1 MDLDIE
7 MDVDVDDAPY
17 VAQIPEA
24 YTQDIIT
31 GEEQEP
37 GEVDEDPTN
46 SGGDD
51 AHADKIVTPHKVH
64 IRGLDTFTPDD
75 VKAYLAQHY
84 SAGSFDRIEWIDDSS
99 ANIVFKSESMAQEAL
114 VALAAVAIADATQL
128 PPLETVPARDYA
140 AKPDSRLQVR
150 FAVTGDRKVV
160 GAAQRSRFYL
170 LHPEYDPE
178 ERRRRGDF
186 TRGKYR
192 DRDEGYRRDGRGR
205 GDKRDGRDG
214 RRRDHRDEE
223 DDEPFDV
230 NLYGDD
236 PVVLAQRTL
245 GRRPRSRRRS
255 ASSGSLESDH
265 SRSYS
270 QRNREKELFPSR
282 RSGNGYRARA
292 RSASPVRDRDGDA
305 QMDEDESAR
314 VAAALRTREK
324 GRSIQERLTKDNSTR
339 EPREPRELFPTKEN
353 RVKELFPTKISSVAG
368 SKAQMDQVDDTT
380 VLASAK
386 LADRITPRSAAVVSS
401 GLNIRGLATKRANE
415 QGLTIKG
422 TGATAKEL
430 FPDKFGGGNSG
441 KELFADRLEGR
452 GRRRQKAE
460 DSFY

>member
-17 VAQIPEA
+17 TAHIPEA

-37 GEVDEDPTN
+37 GEVDEDPIY
-46 SGGDD
+46 SGADD
-51 AHADKIVTPHKVH
+51 AHADKTVTPHKVH

-99 ANIVFKSESMAQEAL
+99 ANIVFKSEAMAQEAL

-128 PPLETVPARDYA
+128 PPLESVPARDYA
-140 AKPDSRLQVR
+140 VKPDSHLQVR
-150 FAVTGDRKVV
+150 FAVAGDRKVV

-170 LHPEYDPE
+170 LHPEFDPE

-186 TRGKYR
+186 PRGKYR
-192 DRDEGYRRDGRGR
+192 DRDEGYRRDRRGR
-205 GDKRDGRDG
+205 GDKRDGRDV

-236 PVVLAQRTL
+236 PIALAQRTL

-255 ASSGSLESDH
+255 ASSGSIESDH

-270 QRNREKELFPSR
+270 HRNREKELFPSR

-314 VAAALRTREK
+314 VAAVLRTREK

-339 EPREPRELFPTKEN
+339 APREPRELFPAKEN
-353 RVKELFPTKISSVAG
+353 RVKELFPTKISSITG

-386 LADRITPRSAAVVSS
+386 LADRITPRNAAAVS
-401 GLNIRGLATKRANE
+401 GGLSIRGLATKRANE

-441 KELFADRLEGR
+441 KELFADKLEGR